1 LHRLNLVNHL
11 AKSVQPALIRSLKQV
26 QPAATGP
33 ITTTTT
39 AAATTTTTTTT
50 TTATAA
56 AVAAAVAPAPPA
68 AALATTAAAA
78 GISAAVAADDNM
90 SSSQSVA
97 AYHDED
103 QGAAA
108 AAAPVN
114 RETSHPPGVADASTS
129 ASHEVLL
136 NKTVAKLLY
145 LSFKLLSFNSNK
157 QCVFN

>member
-1 LHRLNLVNHL
+1 
-11 AKSVQPALIRSLKQV
+11 LKQI
-26 QPAATGP
+26 QRAATA
-33 ITTTTT
+33 TT
-39 AAATTTTTTTT
+39 A
-50 TTATAA
+50 
-56 AVAAAVAPAPPA
+56 P
-68 AALATTAAAA
+68 TAAAA
-78 GISAAVAADDNM
+78 AAAGGDGISAAVAADDNM